1 MRHSVHRGGVGGWL
15 PSMHHWLHDQGDM
28 HQVGG
33 AGGLYPGGLYPGGL
47 HPREVCIQDTMEYG
61 QLLECIFHAAIHLLQ
76 SPKIHRANLYKDLN
90 VSDLQT
96 NASLAQLVKPWTLKQ
111 VIISCI
117 RLSPTGDN
125 FFLLLLNPLMP
136 ILPFCQL
143 YINCEK
149 LK

>member
-1 MRHSVHRGGVGGWL
+1 MTRGICIW
-15 PSMHHWLHDQGDM
+15 W
-28 HQVGG
+28 G
-33 AGGLYPGGLYPGGL
+33 AGGLHPGGLYPGGL
-47 HPREVCIQDTMEYG
+47 HPREVCIQDTMGYG

-76 SPKIHRANLYKDLN
+76 SPKIRRANLYKDLN

-96 NASLAQLVKPWTLKQ
+96 NASLAQLVKHWTLKQ

-136 ILPFCQL
+136 ILPFLPTL
-143 YINCEK
+143 Y
-149 LK
+149 